1 MDDKNT
7 SGAGASD
14 SKLADEKAVNE
25 EVFDYAFKTSR
36 GIAFGALANSLSLSM
51 QNTTTNQYAA
61 QTLGNTAMAST
72 CAKILAS

>member
-1 MDDKNT
+1 MSQDNSA
-7 SGAGASD
+7 SG
-14 SKLADEKAVNE
+14 SKLEAEKEVNE
-25 EVFDYAFKTSR
+25 EVFSYAFQTSR

-51 QNTTTNQYAA
+51 QNTTANQYAA